1 MERLGLDER
10 NLDDKH
16 LYHMMKVGRELSE
29 GRVSSVWLADAHFKE
44 EASAGRNRML
54 AMPGF
59 LREESKENAQ
69 PPFSNAQINE
79 TATHREIMN
88 IYRHARPETRAY
100 YDLGHDTDGL
110 EEENWVIRWLLWHV
124 FRYRDNRNK
133 SRRQGASGRRSP
145 NSSDRSGSEVPGPI
159 TNGKLASTSKIGLC
173 KLLSTRLEDFN
184 SAAAA
189 KSGFYDPVRDQ

>member
-1 MERLGLDER
+1 MAPQVRALAQSESKAKFMERLGLDER

-16 LYHMMKVGRELSE
+16 LYHMM
-29 GRVSSVWLADAHFKE
+29 KE

-133 SRRQGASGRRSP
+133 SRRQGVSGRRSP

-159 TNGKLASTSKIGLC
+159 IN
-173 KLLSTRLEDFN
+173 EDFN
-184 SAAAA
+184 SAPAA